1 MSPKLRI
8 GRTRRK
14 HRIDDAKILEDLKR
28 SRLYSLAPRPLEGY
42 GSSFKQTERDAPP
55 REIDRKGQPSRP
67 GSSDDDRCFVHCT
80 KQHSGTVY
88 ECQGKIRI
96 SAAKPSP
103 PQPSRSLTRK
113 VSTPSP
119 CAGSPKSLT
128 SAP

>member
-28 SRLYSLAPRPLEGY
+28 PRLYSLAPRPLERQR
-42 GSSFKQTERDAPP
+42 SRLKQTERDAPS
-55 REIDRKGQPSRP
+55 REIDRKGQPSRTS
-67 GSSDDDRCFVHCT
+67 SSDDDRCFVHYT

-88 ECQGKIRI
+88 ECQGKTQT
-96 SAAKPSP
+96 SAAKKSP
-103 PQPSRSLTRK
+103 PQPSRSLTKK

-119 CAGSPKSLT
+119 CAASPR
-128 SAP
+128 